1 MKYGMENDL
10 LLCIVKIKK
19 EICLSEKLLKNI
31 LNNLKD
37 VYVDFKLDK
46 NFLLLLNQ
54 LKELGSFVVI
64 RQSIFILFLYVV

>member
-19 EICLSEKLLKNI
+19 EICLNEKLLKNI

-37 VYVDFKLDK
+37 VNVDFKLDK
-46 NFLLLLNQ
+46 NFLLLLN
-54 LKELGSFVVI
+54 
-64 RQSIFILFLYVV
+64 

>member
-46 NFLLLLNQ
+46 NILLLLN
-54 LKELGSFVVI
+54 
-64 RQSIFILFLYVV
+64 

>member
-19 EICLSEKLLKNI
+19 EICLSEKFLKNI

-37 VYVDFKLDK
+37 VNVDFKLDK
-46 NFLLLLNQ
+46 NFLLLLN
-54 LKELGSFVVI
+54 
-64 RQSIFILFLYVV
+64 

>member
-19 EICLSEKLLKNI
+19 EICLSEKFLKNI